1 MRLLHSVVLRL
12 VVGLVAGGLLVSA
25 GLNLLRSRNAEAI
38 LQIELNQRVLS
49 IVRDQQAMIRALRS
63 SNSTRPV
70 SDLFTN
76 LASDIRVHGIRLI
89 EPNKA
94 RVEVG
99 MWSGDAIAR
108 VIDLPEDRVPANWSV
123 DLSQLNIIHAPFT
136 FQGEPLVL
144 EVAIN
149 GPAARGQVTDRV
161 EGEVT
166 MQWAFLGVM
175 MLLGVLLLR
184 RWVARPLSEIMGLVH
199 GRGGAEPFLEL
210 ARNRRDEFGQL
221 AQALGDMLMR
231 LETTTT
237 RLRTREEAL
246 KSLYQGAPIALVSI
260 DPTGRITDANR
271 KSATLLGFE
280 DERGLPNRPV
290 FDFIRPEDRG
300 LLRRTIDRVELEN
313 TARCE
318 LRVLS
323 KQVTLDAAVDCVGVR
338 GETGELQSIRLSIAD
353 VSEAKTLQRELA
365 EKSQLQRLLIDHMSE
380 AILLIDAT
388 GRVAAHNQKLAAL
401 LEARPGGLVGKAYNI
416 DSFWDQLAVAD
427 HSLFVQRLSQIEAEQ
442 TRPAQERFETKAGT
456 LLFQGIPVHDG
467 DGKSVGRLWV
477 VQDITAAEQ
486 SKRVLDT
493 QTEQMRTLR
502 QVTQEL
508 AAGTGVDWLL
518 GEATKQLHTVMGV
531 EAVGA
536 ALRFDTGDSRSRQ
549 VIHRDSGLMLIE
561 PHLAIVKAIETDLMP
576 QLLTGDRVAFWPEL
590 PKGTAWGSA
599 LGLAGLTSMAAT
611 AMRGTADTLG
621 VLWIAR
627 RGGERI
633 ERSHLHLLEIIAPVL
648 AGRFE
653 VAQLTERMHGL
664 ELTDAITR
672 LPNRAMFD
680 LEVRRLVNRPG
691 YTWAVAIIKV
701 DLFRRLNELVDHERA
716 NEALRRV
723 AVLLQQGSRK
733 SCFIARLGGPAFGIV
748 MPGATRQQAVAQVE
762 RLQAAIA
769 RETIAVP
776 GGATWAITAS
786 AGVACAPDDHIASE
800 AISDIAAAR
809 LEAARRTGLGGLLAD
824 DSTPTDRQVG

>member
-12 VVGLVAGGLLVSA
+12 VVGLVAGGLLISA

-38 LQIELNQRVLS
+38 LQIELNQRVIS

-63 SNSTRPV
+63 SNSTRSV
-70 SDLFTN
+70 ADLFNN
-76 LASDIRVHGIRLI
+76 LASDIRVHGVRLI
-89 EPNKA
+89 APNKP
-94 RVEVG
+94 RIEVG
-99 MWSGDAIAR
+99 MWSGDTVAR
-108 VIDLPEDRVPANWSV
+108 VVDLPEDRVPPNWSV
-123 DLSQLNIIHAPFT
+123 DLTQLNIVRAPFDCL
-136 FQGEPLVL
+136 GEPMQL

-149 GPAARGQVTDRV
+149 GPAARGQVNDRV
-161 EGEVT
+161 EGEAT
-166 MQWAFLGVM
+166 IQWAFLGVM
-175 MLLGVLLLR
+175 LLLGILLLR

-199 GRGGAEPFLEL
+199 GRGAAEQFLDL
-210 ARNRRDEFGQL
+210 ARTRSDEFGQL
-221 AQALGDMLMR
+221 AQALGDMLLR

-260 DPTGRITDANR
+260 DPAGRITDANR
-271 KSATLLGFE
+271 KSAALLGID
-280 DERGLPNRPV
+280 DERGLTNRPV

-313 TARCE
+313 SARCE

-338 GETGELQSIRLSIAD
+338 GEAGELQSIRLSIAD
-353 VSEAKTLQRELA
+353 VSEAKELQRELA
-365 EKSQLQRLLIDHMSE
+365 DKGQLQRLLIDHMSE

-401 LEARPGGLVGKAYNI
+401 LEARPGGLVGKAY
-416 DSFWDQLAVAD
+416 DVESFWDQLAVSDEA
-427 HSLFVQRLSQIEAEQ
+427 LFVQRLSQIEAEQ
-442 TRPAQERFETKAGT
+442 TRSAQERFETKAGT

-467 DGKSVGRLWV
+467 DGRSVGRLWV
-477 VQDITAAEQ
+477 VQDITVAEQ

-508 AAGTGVDWLL
+508 AAGTSVDWLL
-518 GEATKQLHTVMGV
+518 GEATRQLHMVMGV
-531 EAVGA
+531 DAVGA
-536 ALRFDTGDSRSRQ
+536 ALRFDAGESRSRQ
-549 VIHRDSGLMLIE
+549 VIYRDSGLMLID
-561 PHLAIVKAIETDLMP
+561 PHVAIVKAIETDLMP
-576 QLLTGDRVAFWPEL
+576 QLLSGDRVAFWPEL

-599 LGLAGLTSMAAT
+599 LGLAGLTSLAAT
-611 AMRGTADTLG
+611 AMRGSADTLG

-627 RGGERI
+627 RGGGRI

-664 ELTDAITR
+664 ELTDPVTR

-691 YTWAVAIIKV
+691 YTWAVAIIKI

-716 NEALRRV
+716 NDTLRRV

-733 SCFIARLGGPAFGIV
+733 SCFIARLGGPSFGIII
-748 MPGATRQQAVAQVE
+748 PGATRQQAAAQIE
-762 RLQAAIA
+762 RLQSAIS
-769 RETIAVP
+769 REVVAVP
-776 GGATWAITAS
+776 GGATWALTAS
-786 AGVACAPDDHIASE
+786 AGIACAPDDHLASE
-800 AISDIAAAR
+800 AIAGIAAAR
-809 LEAARRTGLGGLLAD
+809 LEAARRTGLGGLFAD
-824 DSTPTDRQVG
+824 DSAPTDRQAG